1 MNPQQQKCSEQKN
14 VIYQHGDRMTREK
27 RTKLFKITIIGL
39 VAAFLLNNI
48 VKHVTHKTQT
58 PPAPP
63 VVIQKPISMKITN
76 YVTQTGT
83 VVAYNSVNLVARIE
97 GYLEKVE
104 FTDGTFV
111 KKGQELFLIEPLPY
125 MEKWKEAQ
133 AIVAAQR
140 ASYNY
145 TKSEF
150 ARQQRMYKQNATSLN
165 NVEKWSAQTDVV
177 KAEIDKA
184 VANAAVAGINY
195 GYTHI
200 LAPFD
205 GRIGRHLVDPGNYVG
220 NGKATNLAT
229 IEQLDPIYVYFNLN
243 ELDLIKV
250 REIAR
255 SHAFNPKNIA
265 DIPVDVK
272 MQNESDFIHKGK
284 LNFVNTGLNA
294 STGTMEFRALL
305 SNKDHA
311 LLPGFF
317 VQVRVPTSNP
327 AEQLTVPDTAIQY
340 DQIGAYI
347 LTADKNNVVIVK
359 RVVTGALKDE
369 ARAIIKGLTA
379 KDNVIISGIQNAIPG
394 NHVTPVQPGTKA

>member
-1 MNPQQQKCSEQKN
+1 MSPQQPRPSEPKN
-14 VIYQHGDRMTREK
+14 VIYQRGDKMKKEK
-27 RTKLFKITIIGL
+27 RSKLIKIAII
-39 VAAFLLNNI
+39 VIVVAFLLNSI
-48 VKHVTHKTQT
+48 VKHFTNKTQT

-63 VVIQKPISMKITN
+63 VVIQKPIAMEITN

-83 VVAYNSVNLVARIE
+83 VVAYNSVDLVARIE

-111 KKGQELFLIEPLPY
+111 KKGQELFLVEPLPY
-125 MEKWKEAQ
+125 MEKWKEAL
-133 AIVAAQR
+133 AVVAAQR
-140 ASYNY
+140 ASFTY
-145 TKSEF
+145 TKAEF

-165 NVEKWSAQTDVV
+165 NVEKWSAQTDEV

-195 GYTHI
+195 SYTHI

-205 GRIGRHLVDPGNYVG
+205 GRVGRHLVDPGNFVG

-255 SHAFNPKNIA
+255 SHAFNPKNID
-265 DIPVDVK
+265 DIPVYVK
-272 MQNESDFIHKGK
+272 MQNETDFVHKGK

-305 SNKDHA
+305 PNKDYT
-311 LLPGFF
+311 LLPGLF
-317 VQVRVPTSNP
+317 VQVRVPTSKP
-327 AEQLTVPDTAIQY
+327 SSQLTVPDTAVQY
-340 DQIGAYI
+340 DQIGAYV
-347 LTADKNNVVIVK
+347 LTADANNVVIVK
-359 RVVTGALKDE
+359 RVVTGALKGE
-369 ARAIIKGLTA
+369 ARAILKGLTA

-394 NHVTPVQPGTKA
+394 NQVSPVQTEKKA